1 MKIMDFSDWLNKKF
15 VEYRGDTRRTISDFA
30 AYIGVRQPV
39 MSNWMK
45 KGGNTPKNVNLLKI
59 AKALGP
65 EVYDVLGLPRPPL
78 DNFEALP
85 PAMREALSAAS
96 HELKEAMSAYKL
108 DPLSPEAEKLS
119 IEIMERHGFKWITT
133 TADEQPG

>member
-1 MKIMDFSDWLNKKF
+1 MEFADWLNNKYIAF
-15 VEYRGDTRRTISDFA
+15 RGNSRATISEFA
-30 AYIGVRQPV
+30 QFCGVPQSA
-39 MSNWMK
+39 MSKWMG
-45 KGGNTPKNVNLLKI
+45 KGGEKPARKNI
-59 AKALGP
+59 AKLAGKLGP
-65 EVYDVLGLPRPPL
+65 EVYDLLGLPRPPL

-108 DPLSPEAEKLS
+108 DPLSPEAETLS
-119 IEIMERHGFKWITT
+119 IEIMERHGFKWIAT